1 MPSKKSESNSSL
13 PAVSGI
19 TPRLLTIQ
27 EAARYLSATVWA
39 TRALLWSKQLKYIK
53 IGKRHLI
60 AKEDLDRFV
69 DSKLAEC
76 TQ

>member
-1 MPSKKSESNSSL
+1 MPKSKSKSASS
-13 PAVSGI
+13 PAVPSGI

-39 TRALLWSKQLKYIK
+39 TRALLWSNQLRHVQ

-60 AKEDLDRFV
+60 DRNDLDQFV
-69 DSKLAEC
+69 TAKLQEC
-76 TQ
+76 AR

>member
-1 MPSKKSESNSSL
+1 MPRTKSKSVS
-13 PAVSGI
+13 PAVPI

-39 TRALLWSKQLKYIK
+39 TRALLWSKELRHVQ

-60 AKEDLDRFV
+60 AREDLDQFINT
-69 DSKLAEC
+69 KLQEC
-76 TQ
+76 AR